1 MSVYI
6 PVELHK
12 QIRNRF
18 ANCCAYCLTDESL
31 TVKTFEFE
39 HITPRRAGGETVFEN
54 LCLACPSCNRYKAA
68 RQTAIDP
75 TTGQE
80 VPLFH
85 PHLQA
90 WTEYFRWN
98 EDATEIIGLTPTG
111 RATIT
116 ADRKSVV

>member
-1 MSVYI
+1 MKI
-6 PVELHK
+6 
-12 QIRNRF
+12 F
-18 ANCCAYCLTDESL
+18 A
-31 TVKTFEFE
+31 
-39 HITPRRAGGETVFEN
+39 
-54 LCLACPSCNRYKAA
+54 ACPSCNRYKAA
-68 RQTAIDP
+68 RQTAINP

-90 WTEYFRWN
+90 WTEHFRWN

-116 ADRKSVV
+116 ALKMNRPQISRVRRCGEKWVNIPQKLSNGVIQNLGN